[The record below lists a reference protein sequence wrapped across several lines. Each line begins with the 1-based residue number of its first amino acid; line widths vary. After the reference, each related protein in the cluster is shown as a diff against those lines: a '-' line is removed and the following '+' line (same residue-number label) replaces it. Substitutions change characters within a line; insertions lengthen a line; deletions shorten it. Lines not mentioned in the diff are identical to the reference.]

1 MRTLSRTWRTASALT
16 LFALAGARVLAADN
30 TGKPPPSNAFA
41 PKPDLKVWID
51 PNGTVTVQ
59 NVGDASA
66 TGNIVVKITC
76 EVRQSSVP
84 GQKCAQPFAAGAY
97 TKTLP
102 LPAGYKQ
109 APVKPQPPI
118 SPPSNEKFG
127 PGWFMV
133 CPSAAWTSGKYQLIA
148 TVDAGAQ
155 DKDKTN
161 NGASATVMKP

>member
-1 MRTLSRTWRTASALT
+1 MRTLSRTLRTASGLAL
-16 LFALAGARVLAADN
+16 LALAGASAFAADK

-51 PNGTVTVQ
+51 PDGTVAVQ

-66 TGNIVVKITC
+66 IGNIVVKITC
-76 EVRQSSVP
+76 EVRQATVP

-97 TKTLP
+97 GKTLP

-109 APVKPQPPI
+109 APVKLQPPI
-118 SPPSNEKFG
+118 SHPNNEKIG

-133 CPSAAWTSGKYQLIA
+133 YPSTAWTSGKYQLIA
-148 TVDAGAQ
+148 TVDAGVQ
-155 DKDKTN
+155 DKDRTN
-161 NGASATVMKP
+161 NGASATVMTP